1 MQYLEQFLEDCSV
14 AVLQAQLTHCW
25 PDWAETNYTP
35 EYNKLHF
42 IQSGEGEFSINGAVY
57 HPQPGEFLLMPAGT
71 LQSYRSVNEN
81 CYVKYWCH
89 FTAVSGGIRLFD
101 ALKTPLC
108 VRASHP
114 ERVKAF
120 YEELIEGTEHPSAFS
135 QLRVKAAL
143 LELLAEFLTDAG
155 ENVGFSETLPVNKLT
170 RLTGYISS
178 HLKEEITLEELA
190 AVVHFH
196 PNYFISFFK
205 KYFGTSPLKYVNEAR
220 LNQAKRLL
228 KSTDE
233 SVAQIAEETG
243 FRDLYHFSK
252 RFKASTGYSP
262 SDFRKL

>member
-120 YEELIEGTEHPSAFS
+120 YEELIEGAEHPSAFS
-135 QLRVKAAL
+135 QLRP
-143 LELLAEFLTDAG
+143 F
-155 ENVGFSETLPVNKLT
+155 PW
-170 RLTGYISS
+170 IS
-178 HLKEEITLEELA
+178 
-190 AVVHFH
+190 
-196 PNYFISFFK
+196 
-205 KYFGTSPLKYVNEAR
+205 
-220 LNQAKRLL
+220 
-228 KSTDE
+228 
-233 SVAQIAEETG
+233 
-243 FRDLYHFSK
+243 
-252 RFKASTGYSP
+252 
-262 SDFRKL
+262 